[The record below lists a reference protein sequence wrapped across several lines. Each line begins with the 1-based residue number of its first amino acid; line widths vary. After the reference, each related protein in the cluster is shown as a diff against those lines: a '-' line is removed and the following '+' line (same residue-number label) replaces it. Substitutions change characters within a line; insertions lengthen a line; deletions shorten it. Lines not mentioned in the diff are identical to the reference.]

1 MKTYKSFKILTIMIL
16 ICSMFFMLVGCRQCI
31 DVKQEEVEVT
41 IVDEYHRGTY
51 CTPVSNGKTIVLITH
66 PAVYKIT
73 VEYEDYSFTISGSD
87 TYNKYCDKVGQTTTG
102 VLEIRTY
109 SSRYKRYT

>member
-1 MKTYKSFKILTIMIL
+1 MKTYKSFKILTIMVL

-41 IVDEYHRGTY
+41 IVDKYHRGTY
-51 CTPVSNGKTIVLITH
+51 Y
-66 PAVYKIT
+66 PAVYQIT
-73 VEYEDYSFTISGSD
+73 VKYEDYSFTISGSD

-109 SSRYKRYT
+109 DDGSIDWDIISLK